1 MIKAREEWLVLAEL
15 QCEWGTQNARN
26 ARIYHFLK
34 RFKIPMSPVAFK
46 VTWGKWRRIHMSNNQ
61 ELANLLADILDDSK
75 PLPVIQQ
82 AAEMASAAA
91 AMGASDQQ
99 STEILLR
106 EANAVDDFMSEY
118 LGEIQSQV
126 TQLCDTVKAGPNQNG
141 FVKPTTPHELT
152 EQGVD
157 VGIAALQMGADG
169 MTAAEIATA
178 ESARET
184 APMQVFA
191 DQSEQVIPLVFPKF
205 EVADFAAAADM
216 RNFATLVTLNTAR
229 WHAKVKDRVASQSAA
244 TTAGADKN
252 AFETRK
258 NLLVGVDASLKKV
271 HRAID
276 DARAKH
282 YEMTVPFTTTSI
294 DDTGRRT
301 GGRLLPNTLFDE
313 YITIMA
319 AHQKA
324 MKDALNEFIPVYPQ
338 LIQEAQAKL
347 GDRFVPSEYPN
358 PSSIRTKFNLSFDFS
373 PIPAGDDFKG
383 LAATQLS
390 ALARKLNQSLEL
402 QLGNAMEDLWAR
414 MHEAVG
420 KMAERLS
427 SPDKTFHNTLVQN
440 VRDVARL
447 AGHLNMIGDPKV
459 EEIRKLMETHLCQH
473 EPKDLREKPLLRQ
486 QTAAHAQDILQR
498 MSR

>member
-1 MIKAREEWLVLAEL
+1 MSKNAEL
-15 QCEWGTQNARN
+15 A
-26 ARIYHFLK
+26 
-34 RFKIPMSPVAFK
+34 S
-46 VTWGKWRRIHMSNNQ
+46 
-61 ELANLLADILDDSK
+61 LLADILDDTK
-75 PLPVIQQ
+75 PLPVAQPAPKAVKAVPTPAPR
-82 AAEMASAAA
+82 AASNPVDEFMA
-91 AMGASDQQ
+91 
-99 STEILLR
+99 
-106 EANAVDDFMSEY
+106 EY
-118 LGEIQSQV
+118 LGETESVV
-126 TQLCDTVKAGPNQNG
+126 TQLCETVQAGPGASGNDYT
-141 FVKPTTPHELT
+141 KPTQPLSP
-152 EQGVD
+152 
-157 VGIAALQMGADG
+157 IAQAVRTVAPPRTAPDLLQAAVEAGETASAMGAAPSVVGEIVHAELARGFAGAVAD
-169 MTAAEIATA
+169 AAEDAGMEGVEVSI
-178 ESARET
+178 ST
-184 APMQVFA
+184 APDMSKIFA
-191 DQSEQVIPLVFPKF
+191 DSGSEEISHIVFPKF
-205 EVADFAAAADM
+205 QVQDFAEAADM
-216 RNFATLVTLNTAR
+216 RNFATLVTLNTSR

-258 NLLVGVDASLKKV
+258 NLLVGVDSTLKKV

-319 AHQKA
+319 QHQKA
-324 MKDALNEFIPVYPQ
+324 MREALNEFIPQYPQ

-383 LAATQLS
+383 LAATQLD
-390 ALARKLNQSLEL
+390 ALAKKLNRSLE
-402 QLGNAMEDLWAR
+402 QQIENAMQDLWAR
-414 MHEAVG
+414 IHEAVSR
-420 KMAERLS
+420 MAERLG

-447 AGHLNMIGDPKV
+447 AGHLNVIGDPKV
-459 EEIRKLMETHLCQH
+459 EEVRKLIEVHLCQH
-473 EPKDLREKPLLRQ
+473 EPKDLREKPMLRQ
-486 QTAAHAQDILQR
+486 QTAAFALDILQR